1 MNFNPITPSAQEI
14 FKKYE
19 SLRPI
24 YMSEGHFLNQ
34 FIWESYYQTR
44 FAADELALYLLIDNH
59 SRPGFFAPLCQEC
72 DIPEVFR
79 RMEDYSHR
87 ELHSPLR
94 IYLADKQLV
103 TALMEN
109 GLLTG
114 AYTVTEERDCFD
126 YIYDADKLRTL
137 SGKIMHKK
145 KNLLNKFKKE
155 YEGHFQYETL
165 GPENITE
172 IRTFHKKWL
181 DERRVYDRYGCID
194 DEEEGIY
201 RLFEHYD
208 ALQCKMGGV
217 RIDGKIKAY
226 TIGSYIPD
234 IECAIIHIEKADVNY
249 TGLYNYINQQFILNE
264 FPDARLINRED
275 DLGQDNLRQAKLS
288 YRPLRLEEK
297 FTIRERR
304 SNTL

>member
-1 MNFNPITPSAQEI
+1 MNFNPITPSVQGTFEQ
-14 FKKYE
+14 YE

-34 FIWESYYQTR
+34 FIWEDYYHTR
-44 FAADELALYLLIDNH
+44 FATDELALYLLIDNH
-59 SRPGFFAPLCQEC
+59 SKPGFFAPLCKEK

-79 RMEDYSHR
+79 RMEDYSHHV
-87 ELHSPLR
+87 LQSPLR

-103 TALMEN
+103 TILKEN
-109 GLLTG
+109 GLLTKKH
-114 AYTVTEERDCFD
+114 TVTEERDCFD
-126 YIYDADKLRTL
+126 YIYDAEKLRTL

-145 KNLLNKFKKE
+145 KNLLNKFLKE
-155 YEGHFQYETL
+155 YDGHFQYETL
-165 GPENITE
+165 GPENIDE
-172 IRTFHKKWL
+172 IKHFHKKWL
-181 DERRVYDRYGCID
+181 DERRIYDRYGCID

-201 RLFEHYD
+201 RLFEHYN
-208 ALQCKMGGV
+208 LLHCKMGGV
-217 RIDGKIKAY
+217 RMDGKIKAY

-234 IECAIIHIEKADVNY
+234 IQCAIIHIEKADINY

-264 FPDARLINRED
+264 FPDARLVNRED
-275 DLGQDNLRQAKLS
+275 DLGQENLRQAKLS

-297 FTIRERR
+297 FTIRETR

>member
-1 MNFNPITPSAQEI
+1 MDFNPITPSAQGI
-14 FKKYE
+14 FEKYE

-34 FIWESYYQTR
+34 FIWEGYYHTR

-59 SRPGFFAPLCQEC
+59 NKPGFFAPLCREC

-87 ELHSPLR
+87 VLHAPLR
-94 IYLADKQLV
+94 IYLADRQLV
-103 TALMEN
+103 AVLKEN
-109 GLLTG
+109 GLLTDNH
-114 AYTVTEERDCFD
+114 TITEERDCFD
-126 YIYDADKLRTL
+126 YIYDADRLRTL

-145 KNLLNKFKKE
+145 KNLLNRFLKE
-155 YEGHFQYETL
+155 YEGHFEYETL
-165 GPENITE
+165 GPENINE
-172 IRTFHKKWL
+172 IKTFHKKWL

-201 RLFEHYD
+201 RLFENYS
-208 ALQCKMGGV
+208 ALRCKMGGV

-264 FPDARLINRED
+264 FPDARLVNRED

-304 SNTL
+304 SHSL

>member
-1 MNFNPITPSAQEI
+1 MNFNPITPSAQGI
-14 FKKYE
+14 FEKYE

-34 FIWESYYQTR
+34 FIWEDYYHTR
-44 FAADELALYLLIDNH
+44 FATDELALYLLIDNQNK
-59 SRPGFFAPLCQEC
+59 PGFFAPLCKEC

-79 RMEDYSHR
+79 RMEAYSHQT
-87 ELHSPLR
+87 LHTPLR
-94 IYLADKQLV
+94 IYLADKRLI
-103 TALMEN
+103 TILKET
-109 GLLTG
+109 GLLTEKH
-114 AYTVTEERDCFD
+114 TVTEERDCFD
-126 YIYDADKLRTL
+126 YIYDADRLRTL

-145 KNLLNKFKKE
+145 KNLLNKFLKE

-165 GPENITE
+165 GPDNIGE
-172 IRTFHKKWL
+172 IKHFHQKWL
-181 DERRVYDRYGCID
+181 DERRIYDRYGCID

-208 ALQCKMGGV
+208 SLPCKMGGV

-234 IECAIIHIEKADVNY
+234 IQCAMIHIEKADVNY

-264 FPDARLINRED
+264 FPDALLVNRED

-297 FTIRERR
+297 FTIRERH
-304 SNTL
+304 SNIL